1 MRYYYLVTWAVNLY
15 IEQQVTSSWPSVFL
29 LCGLLFL
36 AVLLQTLLRGPQT
49 VHMSQAAGPPSCV
62 TDLREVTVDTQNWHT
77 SDLLDNLGRPVRPVV
92 ETGQTGQDKFV
103 IL

>member
-1 MRYYYLVTWAVNLY
+1 MCELFFLGLDSALLLSCYMGVNLY

-62 TDLREVTVDTQNWHT
+62 TDLHEVNVDIQN
-77 SDLLDNLGRPVRPVV
+77 
-92 ETGQTGQDKFV
+92 
-103 IL
+103 